1 MFNVTDN
8 TTTYCTMDDSAKVA
22 YGDCGICFNSW
33 ELYAMVLPIL
43 ILLTFLPSFKL
54 LAYSAYVGAIFLV
67 VALVVSAWVC
77 ECVGE

>member
-1 MFNVTDN
+1 
-8 TTTYCTMDDSAKVA
+8 
-22 YGDCGICFNSW
+22 
-33 ELYAMVLPIL
+33 MVLPIL